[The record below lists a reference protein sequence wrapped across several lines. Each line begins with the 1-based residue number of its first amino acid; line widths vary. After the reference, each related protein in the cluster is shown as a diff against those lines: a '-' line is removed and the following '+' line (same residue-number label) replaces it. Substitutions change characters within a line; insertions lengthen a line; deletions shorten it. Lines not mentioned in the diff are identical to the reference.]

1 MKKALIIV
9 CCVLTSKAFAQTPG
23 SNVFNDSFL
32 HEIRFENADTNF
44 WIATENY
51 QRLKMVFDGNVVDS
65 IGFKRKG
72 NISEYTSTNKYGIKI
87 KTNKYVQGK
96 YYDEI
101 K

>member
-1 MKKALIIV
+1 
-9 CCVLTSKAFAQTPG
+9 
-23 SNVFNDSFL
+23 
-32 HEIRFENADTNF
+32 
-44 WIATENY
+44 
-51 QRLKMVFDGNVVDS
+51 MVFDGNVVDS

-87 KTNKYVQGK
+87 QTNKYVQGK